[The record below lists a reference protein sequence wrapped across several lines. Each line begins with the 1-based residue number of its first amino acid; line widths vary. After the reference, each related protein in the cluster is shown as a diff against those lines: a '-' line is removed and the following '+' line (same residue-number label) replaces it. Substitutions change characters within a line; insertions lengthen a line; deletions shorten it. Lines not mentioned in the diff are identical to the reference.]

1 MGCIAGN
8 FSIRTGKLNVSE
20 ALFPSIK
27 AANLGLL
34 ERFVYFCPRLTKTI
48 MALSKN
54 RIKYIHSLE
63 QKKHRKAEGVFLAE
77 GPKLI
82 NDLLGKFACPLLV
95 ATAEWLSAHPHPDS
109 EEIIEATE
117 EDFRRHMTT
126 EEQKDVVW
134 KAEEDGLSFL
144 NYIYGSGNYREL
156 IDTVEQEWLDWYKDE
171 YAYISACDTV
181 DYKIYDEMRAE
192 V

>member
-1 MGCIAGN
+1 MFKWSEIVEQNKEKLVEALENAYKEAVDCRHMQYIVEIYKNGI
-8 FSIRTGKLNVSE
+8 IRTW
-20 ALFPSIK
+20 AC
-27 AANLGLL
+27 AAGSSSFSADSWNG
-34 ERFVYFCPRLTKTI
+34 ESTV
-48 MALSKN
+48 
-54 RIKYIHSLE
+54 
-63 QKKHRKAEGVFLAE
+63 
-77 GPKLI
+77 
-82 NDLLGKFACPLLV
+82 V
-95 ATAEWLSAHPHPDS
+95 ATYCFQNMD
-109 EEIIEATE
+109 IEVTE

>member
-1 MGCIAGN
+1 
-8 FSIRTGKLNVSE
+8 
-20 ALFPSIK
+20 
-27 AANLGLL
+27 
-34 ERFVYFCPRLTKTI
+34 

-117 EDFRRHMTT
+117 E
-126 EEQKDVVW
+126 EL
-134 KAEEDGLSFL
+134 AEPACCAPPSKSSPFSASPRKPQISQPLPVHYAWRWMAYRTPAIWEPSSDWPIGL
-144 NYIYGSGNYREL
+144 G
-156 IDTVEQEWLDWYKDE
+156 
-171 YAYISACDTV
+171 
-181 DYKIYDEMRAE
+181 
-192 V
+192 